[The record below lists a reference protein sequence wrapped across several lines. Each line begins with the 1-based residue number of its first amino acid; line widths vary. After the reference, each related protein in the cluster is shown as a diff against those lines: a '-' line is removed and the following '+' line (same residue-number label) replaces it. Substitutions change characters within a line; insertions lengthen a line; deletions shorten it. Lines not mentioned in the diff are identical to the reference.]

1 MIMPKVAFLFPGQ
14 GSQAVGMCREL
25 AERFPEAMA
34 VFAEA
39 DGIIAGLSARCFDG
53 PAEEL
58 NRTEWT
64 QPALLTAGI
73 AVWQTLHQRG
83 LRPDVVAGHSLGEYS
98 ALVAAGALPFGVAVH
113 VVRQR
118 ARFMQ
123 EAVPQGQ
130 GLMAAIIGLDEPAV
144 EQLCRAAAA
153 STGGVVAPA
162 NLNGGGQIVIAGHR
176 VAVEAAAALAKE
188 RGAKRVVVLPVSVPS
203 HCSLMEPASRRLR
216 EELERA
222 PWRDP
227 AVAVVTNV
235 DGVPVRTAAEAKTAL
250 IRQLSNPVRWEASV
264 RRMAADG
271 VQIFIEV
278 GPGRVLSG
286 LVKRIVKEATLLSVQ
301 SPEDV
306 DAALGAVPQRS

>member
-1 MIMPKVAFLFPGQ
+1 
-14 GSQAVGMCREL
+14 
-25 AERFPEAMA
+25 
-34 VFAEA
+34 
-39 DGIIAGLSARCFDG
+39 
-53 PAEEL
+53 
-58 NRTEWT
+58 
-64 QPALLTAGI
+64 
-73 AVWQTLHQRG
+73 
-83 LRPDVVAGHSLGEYS
+83 
-98 ALVAAGALPFGVAVH
+98 
-113 VVRQR
+113 
-118 ARFMQ
+118 
-123 EAVPQGQ
+123 
-130 GLMAAIIGLDEPAV
+130 
-144 EQLCRAAAA
+144 
-153 STGGVVAPA
+153 
-162 NLNGGGQIVIAGHR
+162 
-176 VAVEAAAALAKE
+176 
-188 RGAKRVVVLPVSVPS
+188 VVVLPVSVPS

-227 AVAVVTNV
+227 SVEVVTNV